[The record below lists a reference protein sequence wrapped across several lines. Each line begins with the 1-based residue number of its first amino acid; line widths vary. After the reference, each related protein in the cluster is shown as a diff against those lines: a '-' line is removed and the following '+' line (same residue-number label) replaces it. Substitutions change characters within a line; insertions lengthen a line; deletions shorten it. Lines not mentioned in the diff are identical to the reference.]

1 MKIPTQKNLKTVA
14 VIVCLSILLTSGFLF
29 YTFAQTPS
37 STFTISG
44 GIYPGSPTYTI
55 WREGS
60 NYFAKDENG
69 LLAYSGPNASQVIN
83 QAWQPNTHILL
94 KAGTYNLDAR
104 LNAEHNSILRGESEY
119 STTLYATRSTGGL
132 GHIICHKA
140 FVGGSPVPYGTP
152 VENVTIQNLNF
163 QANIADRADRGI
175 WIRARNLTVKNCFF
189 HDFDGYYVKAVYSEN
204 VFMLNNK
211 GWDGQSDGFHILYT
225 NNALIQGNDVYATSG
240 DYIAVVHSNNTIVAD
255 NKIYGLFTGI
265 GENGVDIWGNCH
277 DVTVTSN
284 IIKDMNHNGLG
295 CKQYESKDPT
305 NITFTDNKIT
315 HCGQYGLY
323 LISTYSSNNSLHTI
337 NIIGNIFANI
347 NWTGIRILVAS
358 NGIIAYNHII
368 NAGQGNANT
377 YDGIRIDWSGTTYSN
392 NWDVSHNQI
401 RNTASTVKY
410 GIYFA
415 GGSYHVCIGNTVYGA
430 GSTDIQDSST
440 GSIVEHNQNSG
451 F

>member
-1 MKIPTQKNLKTVA
+1 MKIPTKINLGTVA
-14 VIVCLSILLTSGFLF
+14 GIVALSIILTSGFLF

-37 STFTISG
+37 STFVITG
-44 GIYPGSPTYTI
+44 GIYPSTPTYTV

-60 NYFAKDENG
+60 NYFAKDQNG
-69 LLAYSGPNASQVIN
+69 QIIYAGLNASLIIN

-94 KAGTYNLDAR
+94 KAGTYNLDSR

-119 STTLYATRSTGGL
+119 STTLYASNSVL
-132 GHIICHKA
+132 GHIICHKGY
-140 FVGGSPVPYGTP
+140 VGGSPIPYGTP

-189 HDFDGYYVKAVYSEN
+189 HDFDGYYVKTVYSEN

-211 GWDGQSDGFHILYT
+211 GWNSQADGFHILYT
-225 NNALIQGNDVYATSG
+225 DGALIQGNDVYTCDDDA
-240 DYIAVVHSNNTIVAD
+240 IAVVHSNNTIVAD
-255 NKIYGLFTGI
+255 NKVYGNFTATGGDGI
-265 GENGVDIWGNCH
+265 DIWGNSH

-284 IIKDMNHNGLG
+284 IIKDISHNGLG

-315 HCGQYGLY
+315 HVGQYGFY

-358 NGIIAYNHII
+358 NGIIAFNHII

-377 YDGIRIDWSGTTYSN
+377 YDGVRIDWSGATYSN

-401 RNTASTVKY
+401 RNTVSTVKY
-410 GIYFA
+410 GIYLA

-430 GSTDIQDSST
+430 GTTDLQDSST
-440 GSIVEHNQNSG
+440 GSVVEHNQNSG